1 MIYFFFYKLKFLLL
15 FIIIFHPGII
25 YAESI
30 FIKSI
35 IKLDKKIPKECGIK
49 ISINDLSIIKVSIK
63 KKKTPNITTIINLE
77 AETKKNRIQS
87 VNLITSSVN
96 LINEIKAKPQIKD
109 RKFNIEGNYDENN
122 ISIFFKELLIS
133 GGELFFNDFSYK
145 IPGPIDSKVRLE
157 YLFCTGEMFHPKYKE

>member
-1 MIYFFFYKLKFLLL
+1 MIYFFSHKLKFFL
-15 FIIIFHPGII
+15 FLIIIFHHSII

-49 ISINDLSIIKVSIK
+49 ISINDISIIKVSIK
-63 KKKTPNITTIINLE
+63 KKKIPNISTIIELE
-77 AETKKNRIQS
+77 AETKKDSIQS
-87 VNLITSSVN
+87 INLITSSVN
-96 LINEIKAKPQIKD
+96 LVNEIRGQPEIKD
-109 RKFNIEGNYDENN
+109 RRFKIVGSYDEDI

-133 GGELFFNDFSYK
+133 GGELLFNDFSYK
-145 IPGPIDSKVRLE
+145 ISGPIDSKVRLE

>member
-1 MIYFFFYKLKFLLL
+1 MIYFFSHNLKFLLFL
-15 FIIIFHPGII
+15 IIVFHHSII

-49 ISINDLSIIKVSIK
+49 ISIDDISIITVSIK

-77 AETKKNRIQS
+77 AETKKNKIQS

-96 LINEIKAKPQIKD
+96 LVNEIKAKSEIKD
-109 RKFNIEGNYDENN
+109 RKFKIEGNYDEDI

-133 GGELFFNDFSYK
+133 GGNLLFNDISYK
-145 IPGPIDSKVRLE
+145 ISGPIDSKVRLE